1 MQIDHPESDASSS
14 LVFQFASSNDSASDA
29 VASGASTPGS
39 FHTPGVGGWLER
51 AHNVEIR
58 SEVPQLKRRKLEED
72 AASSKVNG
80 AARAGG
86 SILGSYVKE
95 KIKEGSSTPKSD
107 TQMVDLTACKMK
119 DIQFM
124 ATALQF

>member
-1 MQIDHPESDASSS
+1 MQIDHPESDTSSS

-39 FHTPGVGGWLER
+39 FHAPGVGSWLER
-51 AHNVEIR
+51 AHNVEGR
-58 SEVPQLKRRKLEED
+58 SEIPQLKRRKLEED
-72 AASSKVNG
+72 QVTNKANG
-80 AARAGG
+80 TAHTGG

-107 TQMVDLTACKMK
+107 TQMVDLTACK
-119 DIQFM
+119 
-124 ATALQF
+124 